1 MKKYKNKII
10 YAVLAVA
17 ILAVAYF
24 TGGNPSD
31 TQVSENSPTP
41 VIATVSPDP
50 TPSPSFEAEGA
61 EDAKIKTEVSE
72 STKIPTAPFA
82 EETKAPEPQ
91 ESPEPALSCTLSVRC
106 DTILNNL
113 NRLKPEKRGLV
124 TNDGIILSARTVTF
138 SDGESVFDLL
148 TRELKNNKIHI
159 EFNKTANGS
168 AYIEGI
174 NNIYEFDCGDLSGWQ
189 YKVNEKVPGVSC
201 SDYYLNQGDIVEWV
215 YTCDFGNDI

>member
-1 MKKYKNKII
+1 MKKHKNKII
-10 YAVLAVA
+10 CAFLAVA

-24 TGGNPSD
+24 AGGNPLD
-31 TQVSENSPTP
+31 TQVLENSAAP

-50 TPSPSFEAEGA
+50 TPSPSGEGEGA
-61 EDAKIKTEVSE
+61 ENTVIKTEAPESE
-72 STKIPTAPFA
+72 EPPSAPVA
-82 EETKAPEPQ
+82 EEAKAPEPQ
-91 ESPEPALSCTLSVRC
+91 ESPAPVLSCTLSVRC

-113 NRLKPEKRGLV
+113 NRLKPEKTELIPDG
-124 TNDGIILSARTVTF
+124 GIILSAHTVTF
-138 SDGESVFDLL
+138 FEGESVFDLL

-189 YKVNEKVPGVSC
+189 YKVNGKVPGVSC
-201 SDYYLNQGDIVEWV
+201 SDYYLKQGDIVEWV